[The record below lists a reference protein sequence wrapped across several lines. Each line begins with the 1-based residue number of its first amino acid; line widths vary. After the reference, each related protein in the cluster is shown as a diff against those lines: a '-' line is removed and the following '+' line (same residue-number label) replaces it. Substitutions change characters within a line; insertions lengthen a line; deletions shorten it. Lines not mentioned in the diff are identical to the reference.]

1 MSPTPYLF
9 FLVALILAF
18 AYLAFVF
25 LYMPSTHASWMLLGQ
40 SNKHMFSRS
49 SKWSGNSTDAAIQE
63 KQKYDILLETYHE
76 LALETERL
84 EHHIQEA
91 HVQHSKLEAS
101 TIVDAEKSEGPSHQR
116 ASKPTPPRPV
126 ETIKKFQKQE
136 NVPPPPPP
144 RVVSHTPPATVAPPI
159 VEMKQPT
166 DIYSSGAM
174 TLDSTTGQPSSGQEN
189 RAMLVVCGT
198 DGSGT
203 RRVVQTLTQLGVL
216 MTSED
221 PETYDIHGDL
231 MGGWPPVVKPI
242 VKAAGTLNYNPM
254 DRTHSKISQLLH
266 DKSMTQLRRL
276 VDKAEQDSL
285 KPESH
290 KLAVGGALNR
300 PFHTDALKV
309 SFGFK
314 APVAMTLA
322 PYWALMRPKFKLL
335 HVVRDGRDIAFS
347 ANQGPVQ
354 KFFNDMY
361 GPNARKISANPKIRA
376 IKLWSDWNTQIYQWA
391 QTYTKTIREQSASG
405 SAFSYLGFHAE
416 DIASSDVLIRYTA
429 ISELASFVGSTV
441 TPPKMCCMAHASA
454 QFMGSHDRMDR
465 KAVRARNQGN
475 EQKELSKRYGKWRA
489 AVGNNKQLERELN
502 NAGKEGLSLFGY
514 EPSSHFKGDA
524 SKQTSVTSNGYECP
538 RSLSVEAQDKC
549 REVT

>member
-1 MSPTPYLF
+1 MHYTF

-18 AYLAFVF
+18 AYMAFVF

-49 SKWSGNSTDAAIQE
+49 SKWSGNSTDVTIQE

-76 LALETERL
+76 LAMETERL

-91 HVQHSKLEAS
+91 HAQHQKLEAN
-101 TIVDAEKSEGPSHQR
+101 TAMTREKSETTSHLR
-116 ASKPTPPRPV
+116 APKSIPPRPV
-126 ETIKKFQKQE
+126 ELIKKVVQ
-136 NVPPPPPP
+136 NPPPPP
-144 RVVSHTPPATVAPPI
+144 RVVSHHTPPPVIETKPSTV
-159 VEMKQPT
+159 VEIKQTTGTDT
-166 DIYSSGAM
+166 DISDTM
-174 TLDSTTGQPSSGQEN
+174 TFDSATGLPSSGQEN

-254 DRTHSKISQLLH
+254 DRTNSKISQPLH
-266 DKSMTQLRRL
+266 DRSMTQLRRL
-276 VDKAEQDSL
+276 VDKAEQDSQ

-290 KLAVGGALNR
+290 KLAVGGALKR
-300 PFHTDALKV
+300 PFHTDATKV

-361 GPNARKISANPKIRA
+361 GPNVRKISANPKIRA

-391 QTYTKTIREQSASG
+391 QTYTKSIREQSASG

-416 DIASSDVLIRYTA
+416 DIASSDVLIRYRA

-441 TPPKMCCMAHASA
+441 TPSKMCCMAHASA

-465 KAVRARNQGN
+465 KAVQARNQGN

-502 NAGKEGLSLFGY
+502 DAGKDGLALFGY
-514 EPSSHFKGDA
+514 EPSSHFKSDA
-524 SKQTSVTSNGYECP
+524 FKQTAVTINGYECP
-538 RSLSVEAQDKC
+538 RALSIEAQDKC